1 LQILHNTV
9 QRLTEAGYVYIGM
22 DHFARADDSL
32 ARAQHEGRL
41 HRNFQ
46 GYTTHGDCDLIGIGV
61 SSIGQTEH
69 AYFQNHHEQ
78 GAYDQAL
85 DQGQLPLKRG
95 LALTK
100 DDRLR
105 RWVILQ
111 LICQFSLDKQEFA
124 KAWGESFDDYFVE
137 QATWL
142 KRMQHDGLLMQTQ

>member
-1 LQILHNTV
+1 
-9 QRLTEAGYVYIGM
+9 
-22 DHFARADDSL
+22 
-32 ARAQHEGRL
+32 
-41 HRNFQ
+41 
-46 GYTTHGDCDLIGIGV
+46 
-61 SSIGQTEH
+61 EH

-142 KRMQHDGLLMQTQ
+142 KRMQHDGLLMQTQDHLQVLPAGRLLIRAICQLFDRYLPSVNHRTYSRII